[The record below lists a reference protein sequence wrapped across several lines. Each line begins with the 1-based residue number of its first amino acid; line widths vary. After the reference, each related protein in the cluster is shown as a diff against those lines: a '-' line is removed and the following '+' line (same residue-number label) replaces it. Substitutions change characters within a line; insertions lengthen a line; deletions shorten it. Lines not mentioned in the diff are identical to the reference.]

1 MENMMSI
8 SVTSITAQR
17 DRWQEETRNVQKHV
31 SSLQQELVRLQSQLE
46 QLSGALQA
54 CDVIVGF
61 AETQTDPLVD
71 ADSDI

>member
-1 MENMMSI
+1 MMSI

-17 DRWQEETRNVQKHV
+17 DRWQEETRNVQNHV

-46 QLSGALQA
+46 QLSGAFQA

-61 AETQTDPLVD
+61 AEPQTVPLVD

>member
-8 SVTSITAQR
+8 SVTSITEQR
-17 DRWQEETRNVQKHV
+17 DRWQEETRNVQNHV

-61 AETQTDPLVD
+61 AEPQTDPLVD

>member
-1 MENMMSI
+1 MSI

-17 DRWQEETRNVQKHV
+17 DRWQEETRNVQNHV

-61 AETQTDPLVD
+61 AEPQTVPLVD